1 MHQWILQIVIG
12 KNALQNNSNLTSNLP
27 IAESVKSQ
35 KDIFMASKLALGG
48 ALKSREASNVMIL
61 PS

>member
-1 MHQWILQIVIG
+1 MVATAGL
-12 KNALQNNSNLTSNLP
+12 
-27 IAESVKSQ
+27 IAESVKSK

-61 PS
+61 PI

>member
-1 MHQWILQIVIG
+1 MCVRATNLGPLLKYNNIKIVATQV
-12 KNALQNNSNLTSNLP
+12 K
-27 IAESVKSQ
+27 AESVKSK

-61 PS
+61 PI